1 MIQLHAFLQTLMTI
15 VSVPALE
22 VLITTD
28 VNPSAL
34 LCHGYITEVRVYT
47 CPMCLREFMSHQRWQ
62 KSVELHDLKYLVDYD
77 LIRNTVGLHTLCT
90 WPKTAGVFPTN

>member
-1 MIQLHAFLQTLMTI
+1 MTI

-34 LCHGYITEVRVYT
+34 LCLGYITEVRVYT
-47 CPMCLREFMSHQRWQ
+47 CPMCLQEFMSHQRRQ
-62 KSVELHDLKYLVDYD
+62 KSVELHHLKYLVGYD

-90 WPKTAGVFPTN
+90 WPETVGVFPTK